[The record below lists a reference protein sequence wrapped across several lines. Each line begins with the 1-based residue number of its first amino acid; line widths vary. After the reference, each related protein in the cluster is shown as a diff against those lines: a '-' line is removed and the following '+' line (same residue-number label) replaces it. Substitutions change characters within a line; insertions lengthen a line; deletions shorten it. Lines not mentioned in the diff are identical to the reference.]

1 MDYKLTDFLP
11 TTKKECELRGWDEL
25 DVILFS
31 GDAYVDHPSFGSAIL
46 GRILEANG
54 YRVAIVPQPD
64 WHGDFRD
71 FKKLGRPRL
80 FFGVSPG
87 AMDSMVN
94 RYTANRRMRSEDAFS
109 PDSRHDM
116 RPDYP
121 SIVYTQILKKLF
133 PDVPV
138 ALGGIEAS
146 LRRISHYDYWKDEL
160 RKCILCDSGAD
171 LILYGMGERSIVEL
185 ANAFAEGKTMDE
197 IHEMPQVAFYCKEKD
212 IPGGFKDDDIILHSH
227 EECLHN
233 KKGQAENVRHLEEE
247 ANKMHAQRMIQEVD
261 GKYVVVNPPFPL
273 MTTEE
278 LDAAFDLPYTRLPH
292 PKYKG
297 KTIPA
302 YEMIKFSVNLHRG
315 CFGGCSFCTISAHQG
330 KFVVC
335 RSKESILK
343 EVKKIIAMP
352 DFKGYLSDLGGPSA
366 NMYGMHGKNQKA
378 CEVCKR
384 PSCVNPQICPNLNTD
399 HSKLL
404 EIYHAVDALPGIK
417 KSFIGSGVR
426 YDLLLH
432 KSKDEKV
439 NQAAREY
446 TRELITK
453 HVSGRLKV
461 APEHT
466 SPEVLKFMRKP
477 SFDLFYEFKRIF
489 DKINKEEGLNQQI
502 IPYFISSHPGC
513 HEEDMAEL
521 AVITKGLDFH
531 LEQVQDFTPTPMTIS
546 TETWYTGYDP
556 YTLEPVF
563 SAKTQKE
570 KLAQRMFFFWYKP
583 EERRAI
589 ESELRRIGRS
599 DLIAKLYDK
608 RDMKSGHPSAR
619 FDAKAIGSTYDN
631 PGVGRGARGKN
642 RQGNSSYGP
651 NSGRNGRNQSY
662 QPKGYGNVGCYDE
675 DKYLNNGKPLNARNR
690 NDGSQRPL
698 SPRELAKS
706 VKEQLKAEKGSGFF
720 KDKKKKSFNPNFDE
734 GNHRR
739 GDMSQNRGNGKQNH
753 GMVEI
758 QDLSQEIIE
767 IKAIPEEEVKDNHH
781 YYI

>member
-160 RKCILCDSGAD
+160 RKCILCDSGAA
-171 LILYGMGERSIVEL
+171 LPLYGMGERSIVEL

-753 GMVEI
+753 GNGRN
-758 QDLSQEIIE
+758 SGSFSG
-767 IKAIPEEEVKDNHH
+767 DNRNKGNSGRRGKR
-781 YYI
+781 

>member
-589 ESELRRIGRS
+589 ESELHRIGRS

-739 GDMSQNRGNGKQNH
+739 GDMSQNRGNGRNS
-753 GMVEI
+753 G
-758 QDLSQEIIE
+758 SFSG
-767 IKAIPEEEVKDNHH
+767 DNRNKGNSGRRGKR
-781 YYI
+781 

>member
-11 TTKKECELRGWDEL
+11 TTKKECDLRGWDEL

-297 KTIPA
+297 KKIPA
-302 YEMIKFSVNLHRG
+302 YEMNKFSVNLHRG

-753 GMVEI
+753 GNGRN
-758 QDLSQEIIE
+758 SGSFSG
-767 IKAIPEEEVKDNHH
+767 DNRNKGNSGRRGKR
-781 YYI
+781 

>member
-599 DLIAKLYDK
+599 DLIAKLYDDK
-608 RDMKSGHPSAR
+608 RDMKGGHTSAR
-619 FDAKAIGSTYDN
+619 FDEKAVGSTYDN

-675 DKYLNNGKPLNARNR
+675 DKYLNNGKPLNARNHHE
-690 NDGSQRPL
+690 GSQRPL

-706 VKEQLKAEKGSGFF
+706 VKEQLKADKGSGFF

-753 GMVEI
+753 GNGRN
-758 QDLSQEIIE
+758 SGSFSG
-767 IKAIPEEEVKDNHH
+767 DNRNKGNSGRRGKR
-781 YYI
+781 